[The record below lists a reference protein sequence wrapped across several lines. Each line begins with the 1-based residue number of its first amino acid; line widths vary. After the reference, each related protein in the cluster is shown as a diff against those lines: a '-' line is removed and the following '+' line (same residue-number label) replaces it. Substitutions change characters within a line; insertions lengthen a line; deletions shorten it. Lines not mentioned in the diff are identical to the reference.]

1 MKYLAVLH
9 EYYECDNNTPSDKI
23 WGKIFEV
30 ENEKE
35 LDELE
40 NKLLKES
47 VEDEAYQA
55 DINFIKLEDLNEWE
69 KLEEI
74 W

>member
-1 MKYLAVLH
+1 MKYLAVMH

-23 WGKIFEV
+23 WGKIVEV
-30 ENEKE
+30 KNEKE
-35 LDELE
+35 KDELE
-40 NKLLKES
+40 NKLLKEC

-55 DINFIKLEDLNEWE
+55 DINFVKLEDLGEWVR
-69 KLEEI
+69 LEEI